1 MKIRFLSLPSLA
13 LFILVSFPGA
23 APGAG
28 HSGHEHGGASMPR
41 RSAEAD
47 RLYAAVGVVDAVHEA
62 EGKVTVSHQPVPALN
77 WPAMTM
83 RFALESPDQLEGL
96 KPGDR
101 VKIYFRN
108 EGNRSIIVEI
118 ENLP

>member
-1 MKIRFLSLPSLA
+1 MKTRFFSLLSPV

-23 APGAG
+23 AAAG
-28 HSGHEHGGASMPR
+28 HSGHEHGGTSMPR
-41 RSAEAD
+41 QSAEAE
-47 RLYAAVGVVDAVHEA
+47 RVYAAAGVVNAVDEA
-62 EGKVTVSHQPVPALN
+62 GEKVTVSHQPVPALN

-83 RFALESPDQLEGL
+83 RFALESPDLLEGI

-101 VKIYFRN
+101 VKIYFKN
-108 EGNRSIIVEI
+108 VGNASIIVEI